1 MRGINGRIPSR
12 VKLAVSVAAVM
23 ALSACAS
30 NRVDE
35 TTAARPQA
43 AVQPMNVLFIV
54 SDDLRVGGAFG
65 DDSIRTPNID
75 RLAKRGVAF
84 DRAYSQYPLCGPS
97 RASFLSGMRPNSIR
111 VYDLSTH
118 VRSNVPDV
126 TTLPQYFRQN
136 GYFTARVGK
145 LFHQGVPG
153 EIGRIPDRHDDPN
166 SWNVALNPAGFDKR
180 TEHDGSVVNLTPPLP
195 LGIAFAYREDE
206 SPDEIQ
212 TDGLVATRTIELLKE
227 NKDKPFFI
235 AAGFYRPHVPEVAP
249 KRYFDQYRAISYSPE
264 KAVNTA
270 SVLPAAR
277 GPAYTYIDRQAEALT
292 PEEKRDF
299 VRSYYAA
306 TTFMDAQLGRILNA
320 LEESGVADRTI
331 VVFTSDHGFNL
342 GEHGSWQKLA
352 LWEESTRVPM
362 IISVPDALGNGR
374 RSPRIVELLD
384 LYPTIAELAGL
395 APPSHVEGRS
405 LAPLLENPKA
415 ENWNHGALSQ
425 IGDGRSVRFGDWRYT
440 EWGKDGVKGRE
451 LYNLRDDPG
460 EYRNLAHDAQFA
472 EVILRLKEMLPGE
485 PPPSTG
491 PKLPSEQEVLTGR
504 K

>member
-1 MRGINGRIPSR
+1 MGRAMRGINGRIPSR

-180 TEHDGSVVNLTPPLP
+180 TEHDDIPV
-195 LGIAFAYREDE
+195 FR
-206 SPDEIQ
+206 Q
-212 TDGLVATRTIELLKE
+212 TEELV
-227 NKDKPFFI
+227 
-235 AAGFYRPHVPEVAP
+235 
-249 KRYFDQYRAISYSPE
+249 S
-264 KAVNTA
+264 
-270 SVLPAAR
+270 
-277 GPAYTYIDRQAEALT
+277 
-292 PEEKRDF
+292 
-299 VRSYYAA
+299 
-306 TTFMDAQLGRILNA
+306 
-320 LEESGVADRTI
+320 
-331 VVFTSDHGFNL
+331 
-342 GEHGSWQKLA
+342 LA
-352 LWEESTRVPM
+352 LHKP
-362 IISVPDALGNGR
+362 NR
-374 RSPRIVELLD
+374 R
-384 LYPTIAELAGL
+384 
-395 APPSHVEGRS
+395 
-405 LAPLLENPKA
+405 
-415 ENWNHGALSQ
+415 
-425 IGDGRSVRFGDWRYT
+425 IG
-440 EWGKDGVKGRE
+440 E
-451 LYNLRDDPG
+451 
-460 EYRNLAHDAQFA
+460 
-472 EVILRLKEMLPGE
+472 
-485 PPPSTG
+485 
-491 PKLPSEQEVLTGR
+491 
-504 K
+504 